1 MQSNY
6 NNNFNIIQW
15 NCEGIGTS
23 KIELIGMLESE
34 FRKHDTIYFWVH
46 NFYLLIHMLFK
57 LNCER
62 EFVCILI
69 THRVYI

>member
-34 FRKHDTIYFWVH
+34 FRKQDTIYF
-46 NFYLLIHMLFK
+46 
-57 LNCER
+57 
-62 EFVCILI
+62 
-69 THRVYI
+69 